1 MTILR
6 SVIITGII
14 SILFGFAFRNFL
26 GFIEATSLAFVVQFI
41 ISFIFSSL
49 KINRVQNLTAE
60 FEGEL
65 QQLFDLSEVTIAC
78 PCGNYSFTE
87 NIFLNVDNTYVCEKC
102 NNEFKIDISITPTLL
117 TQPIDTV
124 KTSEAFTNISDEG
137 IKIISEY
144 TEGKE
149 L

>member
-26 GFIEATSLAFVVQFI
+26 GFLEATSLAFVVQFI

-65 QQLFDLSEVTIAC
+65 QQLFDLSEVTIDC

-124 KTSEAFTNISDEG
+124 KTNEAFTNISDEG

>member
-26 GFIEATSLAFVVQFI
+26 GFLEATSLAFVVQFI

-65 QQLFDLSEVTIAC
+65 QQLFDLSEVTIDC

-87 NIFLNVDNTYVCEKC
+87 NIFLNVD
-102 NNEFKIDISITPTLL
+102 NEFKIDISITPTLL

>member
-14 SILFGFAFRNFL
+14 SILFGFAFRNIL
-26 GFIEATSLAFVVQFI
+26 GFLEAAALAFVLQFI
-41 ISFIFSSL
+41 VAFIYSSL
-49 KINRVQNLTAE
+49 KINRVQNLTVE
-60 FEGEL
+60 FEAEL
-65 QQLFDLSEVTIAC
+65 QQLFDLSETTIAC
-78 PCGNYSFTE
+78 PCGNYNFTE
-87 NIFLNVDNTYVCEKC
+87 NIFLNVENTYVCEKC
-102 NNEFKIDISITPTLL
+102 NNEFKIDISITPTLV

-124 KTSEAFTNISDEG
+124 NTSTAFSNVTDEG
-137 IKIISEY
+137 VKIISDY

>member
-26 GFIEATSLAFVVQFI
+26 GFLEATSLAFVVQFI

-65 QQLFDLSEVTIAC
+65 QQLFDLSEVTIDC

-87 NIFLNVDNTYVCEKC
+87 NIFLNVVLFEK
-102 NNEFKIDISITPTLL
+102 P
-117 TQPIDTV
+117 
-124 KTSEAFTNISDEG
+124 
-137 IKIISEY
+137 
-144 TEGKE
+144 
-149 L
+149 